1 MARDRQE
8 RGWRLTKASWR
19 LVRRDP
25 TLVPLGLLAAG
36 CSVITM
42 VAMIGFVA
50 GLDGHGAGH
59 GSRVLLVS
67 LAGAFSTTFVLAF
80 FCAALAHAASAS
92 FDGEPLTI
100 REALGEA
107 RLGLGTIAT
116 WSLIAVGVTFLV
128 ELLNFSGGGT
138 KPLATLL
145 ALLWAFFVT
154 YAIALIAIAGAGT
167 GEAIAESAAIARR
180 RWVEQLS
187 GAIAISLFT
196 LLAAIVGVILCAV
209 GASAVD
215 SGNDALGALLLF
227 IGIVELAFL
236 IVLSFAT
243 TQTFIVAL
251 LRLDG
256 EELSL
261 AEIESPPPA
270 TPIGGSPVLR
280 VSGIVAGLLVTAAL
294 VGALL
299 PHNDRRD
306 NDLGR
311 YTPEHGY
318 YYTTFAPGSE
328 VPLPAGAPVLMEGRQ
343 IGEVLGSRIET
354 SRVTVWFRADPA
366 LEETIEDNPK
376 QISSIGGYYYLR
388 VGPPGGNELVGP
400 AV

>member
-36 CSVITM
+36 CTAIAMAAM
-42 VAMIGFVA
+42 VGFVTS
-50 GLDGHGAGH
+50 LDGHGAGY

-67 LAGAFSTTFVLAF
+67 LTGVFATTFVLAF

-100 REALGEA
+100 REAIGEA
-107 RLGLGTIAT
+107 RFSLGTIAA

-128 ELLNFSGGGT
+128 ELLNFSGGGA
-138 KPLATLL
+138 KPLGTLI
-145 ALLWAFFVT
+145 ALLWAFFVS
-154 YAIALIAIAGAGT
+154 YAVTLIALAGAGT
-167 GEAIAESAAIARR
+167 GEAIAESAAMARR

-187 GAIAISLFT
+187 GAIAISIIT

-209 GASAVD
+209 GSSAID
-215 SGNDALGALLLF
+215 DGKDALGALLLLN
-227 IGIVELAFL
+227 GIIELAFL
-236 IVLSFAT
+236 VVLGFAT
-243 TQTFIVAL
+243 AQTFLVAL

-280 VSGIVAGLLVTAAL
+280 ISGIVAGLLVTAAL

-299 PHNDRRD
+299 PHGRQND
-306 NDLGR
+306 DLGR
-311 YTPEHGY
+311 YTPENGY
-318 YYTTFAPGSE
+318 YYTTFAAGSE

-354 SRVTVWFRADPA
+354 SRVTVWFRSDPE

-376 QISSIGGYYYLR
+376 QVSSLGGYCYLR
-388 VGPPGGNELVGP
+388 VGPPGGNELIGP
-400 AV
+400 AA